1 MRLCPI
7 KALCTVDAL
16 CSGCH
21 CLNETEVCT
30 EILFPRSGRNCGQ
43 IQLCSGSRGF
53 SSPTHRTVGAV
64 PAPITRD
71 CDLLVEQVVMATDD
85 FSYVHLRSPS
95 GPSSAL
101 EISKLKH
108 IPVKLH

>member
-1 MRLCPI
+1 M
-7 KALCTVDAL
+7 
-16 CSGCH
+16 
-21 CLNETEVCT
+21 
-30 EILFPRSGRNCGQ
+30 
-43 IQLCSGSRGF
+43 
-53 SSPTHRTVGAV
+53 